1 MLDDFLLSLL
11 LSWRLAVCLDTV
23 KREGEFDLF
32 QVVILEQNFV
42 RETADIGCRDLLKSG
57 PETQSAET
65 SFDHDLTPDYDHLKH
80 DGLFSENFNL
90 LTDLAAARRVSDSL
104 PSARP

>member
-11 LSWRLAVCLDTV
+11 LSWRLEVCLDTV

-42 RETADIGCRDLLKSG
+42 RETADIGCRDLLKSAQK
-57 PETQSAET
+57 PKAQK
-65 SFDHDLTPDYDHLKH
+65 P
-80 DGLFSENFNL
+80 FSI
-90 LTDLAAARRVSDSL
+90 TV
-104 PSARP
+104 